1 MQASGKAVP
10 NSVSELDDI
19 PTVCAL
25 AVIAVCITTTAHE
38 ALGHGSAC
46 LVLGGRIARLTS
58 VYFQCS
64 VHSRLIAPA
73 GPLGN
78 YTAGIVAWFA
88 QMVLPRNASRARLL
102 ALLVMAF
109 SLFWEAG
116 YLLAS
121 MISGQGDY
129 ASLGRDLLGSPQ
141 WPWRTA
147 GIVAGLLLYMLFA
160 RVLGLCTHRFTT
172 SAGRVPLLLGT
183 AWLAGMVAVGAAAL
197 LYAPD
202 RGAAY
207 TRAACEI
214 ASAFPLLYPFN
225 RVLATRSDAAPAIR
239 RSGAWIV
246 VAIVVYTIFAATLG
260 RGLP

>member
-1 MQASGKAVP
+1 MHDSGKPAP
-10 NSVSELDDI
+10 DSVLDDI

-25 AVIAVCITTTAHE
+25 AVIAVTITTAAHE

-46 LVLGGRIARLTS
+46 LLLGGQITQLTS

-64 VHSRLIAPA
+64 LHSSLIAPA

-78 YTAGIVAWFA
+78 IVAGILAWVV
-88 QMVLPRNASRARLL
+88 QMALPRRASRARLL

-121 MISGQGDY
+121 MIVGRGDY
-129 ASLGRDLLGSPQ
+129 AVVGQELLGSPQ
-141 WPWRTA
+141 WPWRVS
-147 GIVAGLLLYMLFA
+147 GILAGLLLYMLFA
-160 RVLGLCTHRFTT
+160 RVLGICTHSYTT
-172 SAGRVPLLLGT
+172 SVGRVPLLLGT
-183 AWLAGMVAVGAAAL
+183 AWLAGMFAVGAAAL

-207 TRAACEI
+207 GRAACEI

-225 RVLATRSDAAPAIR
+225 RIMATDHNAAPAIE
-239 RSGAWIV
+239 RSPAWIG
-246 VAIVVYTIFAATLG
+246 VAIVVYAVFAATLG
-260 RGLP
+260 RGLPQ

>member
-1 MQASGKAVP
+1 MHGSGTSVP
-10 NSVSELDDI
+10 DSGLDDI

-25 AVIAVCITTTAHE
+25 AVIAVCITTAAHE
-38 ALGHGSAC
+38 AIGHGSAC
-46 LVLGGRIARLTS
+46 LLLGGHITELTS

-78 YTAGIVAWFA
+78 FVVGILAWLV
-88 QMVLPRNASRARLL
+88 QMALPRRASSARLL

-121 MISGQGDY
+121 MIVGRGDY
-129 ASLGRDLLGSPQ
+129 AVVGQQLLGDPQ
-141 WPWRTA
+141 WPWRTI
-147 GIVAGLLLYMLFA
+147 GILAALMLYMLFA
-160 RVLGLCTHRFTT
+160 RVLGICTHSFTT
-172 SAGRVPLLLGT
+172 SPGRVPLMLGS

-197 LYAPD
+197 LYTPD

-207 TRAACEI
+207 GRAACEI

-225 RVLATRSDAAPAIR
+225 RIMATDGHTAPAVS
-239 RSGAWIV
+239 RSPMWIG
-246 VAIVVYTIFAATLG
+246 VAIVVFTAFAATLG

>member
-1 MQASGKAVP
+1 MHESGTSVP
-10 NSVSELDDI
+10 DSVLDDI
-19 PTVCAL
+19 LTVSAL

-46 LVLGGRIARLTS
+46 WAVGGHITQLTS

-78 YTAGIVAWFA
+78 FIAGTLAWLV
-88 QMVLPRNASRARLL
+88 QLILPRRASRARVL

-109 SLFWEAG
+109 SFFWEAG
-116 YLLAS
+116 YLVAS
-121 MISGQGDY
+121 MIVGRGDY
-129 ASLGRDLLGSPQ
+129 AVVGQELLGSPQ
-141 WPWRTA
+141 WPWRIG
-147 GIVAGLLLYMLFA
+147 GILIGLLLYMLFA
-160 RVLGLCTHRFTT
+160 RVLGMCTHSYTT
-172 SAGRVPLLLGT
+172 SAGRVPLMLGT
-183 AWLAGMVAVGAAAL
+183 AWLAGMVAVGTAAL

-207 TRAACEI
+207 GRAACEI

-225 RVLATRSDAAPAIR
+225 RIMSTPGTAAPAVE
-239 RSGAWIV
+239 RSRVWIG

-260 RGLP
+260 RGVSL